1 MASAANDQPGS
12 GRAFD
17 YVVVGAGSAG
27 CVLANRLSAD
37 PGTTVALVEA
47 GGSDRTPLASVL
59 VGVPAGLFGTLANP
73 TYNWTYQYEADPN
86 AGGKPIICPRGRIL
100 GGCSAVN
107 GMIYIRG
114 HRADYDGWAELGA
127 DGWRYEDVLPF
138 FKRSENWEGGDSPFH
153 GRGGELNVAD
163 PRDPHP
169 IGDAIVQAAE
179 ELQYRR
185 NDDFNGAEQE
195 GFGHWQLTQAN
206 GERMSTARAFL
217 HPVRDRPNLTVLTR
231 AATQRVLL
239 EDGRA
244 TGVEV
249 LKDGRLQTLTA
260 RREVLIAAGTINSP
274 QLLMLSGIGPAEHLR
289 QVGAPV
295 LHDLP
300 GVGENLQE
308 HQDTLM
314 CFSSPQ
320 SSLYG
325 LSWRALPWMLAS
337 PFQYIFQRR
346 GPWTTNTVEAGGFV
360 RSGPDIDRPDL
371 QLILG
376 PELMNQRDKL
386 IPRGH
391 GFSIHIS
398 LLRPKSRGRVSL
410 VSADPAAAPRLQGNF
425 LSHPDDLEGLKRGV
439 RISRKLVDAPAMRA
453 YLGEEIM
460 PGSAVDSDADIEAF
474 IRDTLGTTF
483 HPVGT
488 CRMGRDPMAVVD
500 PELRVHGIDGLRVI
514 DASVMPTVI
523 SGNTN
528 APVIMI
534 AERAAQMILDGRRKA
549 SASQGRAAA

>member
-1 MASAANDQPGS
+1 MQNQQEPDP

-17 YVVVGAGSAG
+17 YIVVGAGSAG

-47 GGSDRTPLASVL
+47 GATDRTPIASLL
-59 VGVPAGLFGTLANP
+59 VAVPAGVLGTLNNP
-73 TYNWTYQYEADPN
+73 TYNWAYEYEADPRV
-86 AGGKPIICPRGRIL
+86 GDKPIICPRGRIL
-100 GGCSAVN
+100 GGSSAVN

-114 HRADYDGWAELGA
+114 QPGDYDTWADLGA
-127 DGWRYEDVLPF
+127 EGWRYEDVLPY
-138 FKRSENWEGGDSPFH
+138 FKRSENWERGSASPFH
-153 GRGGELNVAD
+153 GQGGELNVAD

-169 IGDAIVQAAE
+169 IGEAFVHAAE
-179 ELQYRR
+179 ELQYRA

-195 GFGHWQLTQAN
+195 GFGHFQLTQRN

-217 HPVRDRPNLTVLTR
+217 HPARGRPNLTVLTK

-239 EDGRA
+239 KDGRA
-244 TGVEV
+244 TGIEISRG
-249 LKDGRLQTLTA
+249 GRLETLTA
-260 RREVLIAAGTINSP
+260 RREVLLAAGTINSP
-274 QLLMLSGIGPAEHLR
+274 QILLLSGIGPAAGLQE
-289 QVGAPV
+289 VGVPV

-308 HQDTLM
+308 HQDVLM

-337 PFQYIFQRR
+337 PFKYLFQRR
-346 GPWTTNTVEAGGFV
+346 GPLTTNTVEAGGFV
-360 RSGPDIDRPDL
+360 RSGPEVERPDL

-376 PELMNQRDKL
+376 PQYMNQRDRK
-386 IPRGH
+386 IPLGH

-398 LLRPKSRGRVSL
+398 LLRPGSRGRLSL
-410 VSADPAAAPRLQGNF
+410 ASADPAAKPRIQGNF
-425 LSHPDDLEGLKRGV
+425 LSDPADLEILKRGV
-439 RISRKLVDAPAMRA
+439 RISRKLVSAPAMSA
-453 YLGEEIM
+453 YIGKEVM
-460 PGSAVDSDADIEAF
+460 PGPATDNDEDLEAF

-488 CRMGRDPMAVVD
+488 CRMGRDPLAVVD
-500 PELRVHGIDGLRVI
+500 PQLKVHGVKGLRVI
-514 DASVMPTVI
+514 DASVMPNVI

-534 AERAAQMILDGRRKA
+534 AERAAQMIIDEHR
-549 SASQGRAAA
+549 QGATA

>member
-1 MASAANDQPGS
+1 MDTASQQDPNP

-17 YVVVGAGSAG
+17 YIVVGAGSAG

-37 PGTTVALVEA
+37 PGVTVALVEA
-47 GGSDRTPLASVL
+47 GATDRTPIASLL
-59 VGVPAGLFGTLANP
+59 VAIPAGVLGTLNNP
-73 TYNWTYQYEADPN
+73 AYNWAYAYEADPRV
-86 AGGKPIICPRGRIL
+86 GDKPIICPRGRIL
-100 GGCSAVN
+100 GGSSAVN

-114 HRADYDGWAELGA
+114 QPGDYDAWADLGA
-127 DGWRYEDVLPF
+127 DGWRYEDVLPY
-138 FKRSENWEGGDSPFH
+138 FKRSENWERGDSPFH

-169 IGDAIVQAAE
+169 IGEAFVRAAE
-179 ELQYRR
+179 ELQYRA

-195 GFGHWQLTQAN
+195 GFGHFQLTQRN

-217 HPVRDRPNLTVLTR
+217 HPVRGRPNLTVLTK

-239 EDGRA
+239 KDGRA
-244 TGVEV
+244 TGIEV
-249 LKDGRLQTLTA
+249 SRGGRLETLTA
-260 RREVLIAAGTINSP
+260 RREVLLAAGTINSP
-274 QLLMLSGIGPAEHLR
+274 QILLLSGIGAAAGLQ
-289 QVGAPV
+289 QVGVPV

-308 HQDTLM
+308 HQDVLM

-337 PFQYIFQRR
+337 PFKYLFQRR

-360 RSGPDIDRPDL
+360 RSAPGVERPDL

-376 PELMNQRDKL
+376 PQYMNQRDRK
-386 IPRGH
+386 IPLGH

-398 LLRPKSRGRVSL
+398 LLRPGSRGRLSL
-410 VSADPAAAPRLQGNF
+410 ASADPAAAPRIQGNF
-425 LSHPDDLEGLKRGV
+425 LSHPDDLETLKRGV
-439 RISRKLVDAPAMRA
+439 RISRKLVDAPAMAR
-453 YLGEEIM
+453 YIGDEVL
-460 PGSAVDSDADIEAF
+460 PGPATDSDEDLEAF

-488 CRMGRDPMAVVD
+488 CRMGRDPLAVVD
-500 PELRVHGIDGLRVI
+500 PQLKVHGIEGLRVI
-514 DASVMPTVI
+514 DASVMPNVI

-534 AERAAQMILDGRRKA
+534 AERAAQMIIDERR
-549 SASQGRAAA
+549 RAAMA